1 MARIVVNADELR
13 SAMAS
18 VSQSVG
24 NSEAMFASVKAKM
37 QMAMRMARTDA
48 EKARIAKELAAF
60 QMKAKV
66 ALVQIRGNAERTN
79 AAFSRRLSLVAGKRG

>member
-1 MARIVVNADELR
+1 MAKIVANADELR
-13 SAMAS
+13 SAISS

-24 NSEAMFASVKAKM
+24 NSEAVFASVEAKM

-60 QMKAKV
+60 QAKV
-66 ALVQIRGNAERTN
+66 ALTQIRGNAERTN